1 MMIVQASKEAASTKK
16 DSTVLCEVV
25 EQGLKLSK
33 HCFRVNNLSNE
44 VLIFHLVKI
53 MKEGTL
59 PFTFFKI
66 VFAAIRVKKPFSL

>member
-33 HCFRVNNLSNE
+33 H
-44 VLIFHLVKI
+44 
-53 MKEGTL
+53 
-59 PFTFFKI
+59 
-66 VFAAIRVKKPFSL
+66 